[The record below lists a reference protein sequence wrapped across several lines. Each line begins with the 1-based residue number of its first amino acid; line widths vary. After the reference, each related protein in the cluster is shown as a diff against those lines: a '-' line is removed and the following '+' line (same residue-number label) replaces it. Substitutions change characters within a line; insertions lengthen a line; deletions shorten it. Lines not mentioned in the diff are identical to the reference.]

1 MLAES
6 ALRLLGVRFPVADF
20 KASVESA
27 YRKLAVALHPDKG
40 GSPEAFRLAKQA
52 RDVCVGNS
60 EACLSW
66 SEADEACGRLCA
78 DPRVVGVYASGEI
91 GNGLASSP

>member
-6 ALRLLGVRFPVADF
+6 ALRLLGVRFPVTDF

-40 GSPEAFRLAKQA
+40 ARQMPFGSQNRP
-52 RDVCVGNS
+52 VT
-60 EACLSW
+60 
-66 SEADEACGRLCA
+66 
-78 DPRVVGVYASGEI
+78 YASAIPRNVSLGPRPTRPTSDCVQT
-91 GNGLASSP
+91 LAW